1 MSGQALPADELS
13 SQILRLLRGP
23 TEDLECG
30 LLDLMGFDSIEFI
43 SLLVSNRTLIVERC
57 RHTGPRDSHS
67 RRTDTPPINVMPA
80 AQVPGQNVALMTE
93 SAREQLRQIEKLRAK
108 GVIIPD
114 DVTNDLRQESP
125 VDLTNELRSALGSLR
140 IASLPHVYARPAP
153 PIAGFQGKFALPTGT
168 DHFDDA
174 IHEEFIIPYASDAS
188 IADCIEPIVIA
199 DLDES
204 LRRAFP
210 DYKALNRMQSAVHP
224 VAYNTNENMLICAP
238 TGAGKTDVA
247 MLTILRCLRDH
258 GTVQEGDSKLMIK
271 KDEFKI
277 VYVAP
282 MKALAAE
289 ITEKFSKRL
298 RPFSIRVREYTGDMQ
313 LTRKEVQETQVIV
326 TTPEKWDVITRK
338 GVGDVDLVAKVR
350 LLIIDEVHL
359 LQEDRGPVIETL
371 VARTLRE
378 VEISQRMIRIVGLSA
393 TLPNFVD
400 VAMFL
405 RVDLSIGLFVFG
417 DAFRPVPLTQH
428 FIGIKGRTHGTFTE
442 NLNRVCFDK
451 CRSFLVDGHQVMIF
465 VHARMETVKTAKLL
479 LRMAQESADSGLFL
493 STDVRSSSY
502 EQAKRQMEKSRNR
515 ELKELF
521 KAGLAFHHA
530 GMIRSDRSLV
540 ESLFAAG
547 HVRVLCCTSTLAW
560 GVNLPA
566 HAVII
571 KGTQIYDQ
579 NKGDF
584 VPLGVLDVLQIF
596 GRAGRPQ
603 FETHGEGIILT
614 PHADM
619 AKYINSVL
627 SQLPIESQFL
637 AHLADNLNAEIAL
650 GTVTSLDEAVAWLKY
665 SYLYV
670 RMRRNP
676 TVYGITPYELRKDP
690 DLGERLH
697 KICRATAIRL
707 RDCGMI
713 SFDEAS
719 GILRVRDV
727 GRIASSF
734 YLNIDTIEAF
744 GQTLRPNMSE
754 EDILAA
760 ACSAAEFKNLRVRDE
775 ELPELEI
782 LQQGAPLRV
791 RHDLTTFAGKASLL
805 TLAYISHYELDTFS
819 LISDSNY
826 VAQNAGR
833 VFRALFEI
841 LRSQGW
847 LAATLRSLSLCKIFE
862 RRVWPLQ
869 HPLAQYG
876 RLSVEILRKLER
888 AGEGRKAIP
897 LPIETLAVM
906 GKSEIAS
913 LIDNR
918 KAADLVKSLVS
929 HFPTVHLVGRAH
941 PITNKILRIDL
952 TIKPTYVFD
961 ENLIGATNDLWWIF
975 VENPLAPN
983 MIHCEEFSVNRA
995 TTHAERTIAIH
1006 ILIPEPLPGQL
1017 YVRVISDRWL
1027 HAEVTLP
1034 LTLSDLVLPR
1044 NTMNFT
1050 NLLSLRPLPI
1060 SALQDSRLERLY
1072 GARFLFFNAVQTQV
1086 FHALYHGKENV
1097 LVGAPTGSG
1106 KTLLAELAI
1115 WNALRSH
1122 PAQPSTKIVYVAPLK
1137 ALLKEKLAEWKGKME
1152 LTLGIP
1158 VVELSGD
1165 TSPDQRSLRRSR
1177 IILTTPEKWDS
1188 FTRAQK
1194 SINTCLL
1201 IMDEVH
1207 LLGAERGQV
1216 LEMIIAR
1223 ARREPGTRL
1232 LGLSTALSNAAD
1244 LATWMG
1250 PKNTMQFNF
1259 RPSVRP
1265 VPLEV
1270 RIEGFPGRHY
1280 CPRMATMNKPIYS
1293 AISSHSSD
1301 RPVLIFVSSR
1311 RQTRLTANALISFCV
1326 HDGDAH
1332 RFVRDPTY
1340 LEEYGGLEH
1349 LVQDGPLR
1357 HALSFGIA
1365 LHHAGLVEGD
1375 RRLAETLFSAGR
1387 LQVMIATSTL
1397 AWGVNFPAHLVI
1409 VKGTEYFDAPS
1420 KTYVDYPLT
1429 DVMQMIGRA
1438 GRPQFD
1444 TTAKAVLL
1452 VQAAKKEFYKRF
1464 LYESFPLESSLHLK
1478 EYWADHLNAE
1488 VANGRIVDG
1497 AAALQLLQETFLA
1510 IRINHNPN
1518 YYGIADGTQSARDE
1532 FLARQVSTAL
1542 DRLEGSGCIQRDKSG
1557 HLESTDLGRI
1567 TSHFYISHQT
1577 ARLFIELMSERDTP
1591 GQLLRTLSLASEFD
1605 ESPIRHNEDSEMEGL
1620 AGGNNLRAIIIDLV
1634 GPLFF
1639 SSATTWEDPHTK
1651 VFVLLV
1657 AHLTACPLPIM
1668 DLVTDTRSILEQAG
1682 RIVQA
1687 MIEMARTRF
1696 HLETFRSA
1704 CKLAASLSQG
1714 VLPAKNGSRSDS
1726 CFIPTL
1732 RRSLPISLDELRRR
1746 DIPMHLHLSKEE
1758 RSSVAAY
1765 LEKLPLLRVKVQ
1777 VSNSSTDEHVCRI
1790 SLWREDRPSASGSDS
1805 SLYSSSQWHLLIGDQ
1820 ETNTILA
1827 YTRATVW
1834 PNKNAPTTLEL
1845 KFPVPPGS
1853 PQVVLYVLNDT
1864 FPGVDHEIILTI
1876 E

>member
-1 MSGQALPADELS
+1 MPAQALPVDELS

-23 TEDLECG
+23 TEDLESG
-30 LLDLMGFDSIEFI
+30 LLDLIGFDNIEFI
-43 SLLVSNRTLIVERC
+43 SFLVSNRALIIEQCHQTAVQNNRSKGM
-57 RHTGPRDSHS
+57 GPFS
-67 RRTDTPPINVMPA
+67 IEAIPA
-80 AQVPGQNVALMTE
+80 AQVPGQSISLMTE

-108 GVIIPD
+108 GVVIPD
-114 DVTNDLRQESP
+114 DITDDLHQELS
-125 VDLTNELRSALGSLR
+125 VDPTDGLRTTLGSLR
-140 IASLPHVYARPAP
+140 VASLPHVYARLTP
-153 PIAGFQGKFALPTGT
+153 PVAGFQGKFALPAGT
-168 DHFDDA
+168 EHFDDA
-174 IHEEFIIPYASDAS
+174 IHEEFSIPYSSETS
-188 IADCIEPIVIA
+188 IADRITSIMIA

-204 LRRAFP
+204 LRKAFAG
-210 DYKALNRMQSAVHP
+210 YTALNRMQSAVYS

-247 MLTILRCLRDH
+247 MLTILKCFRDH
-258 GTVQEGDSKLMIK
+258 GTAREGDGKLMIK

-298 RPFSIRVREYTGDMQ
+298 RPFGTRVREYTGDMQ
-313 LTRKEVQETQVIV
+313 LTRREIQETQVIV
-326 TTPEKWDVITRK
+326 TTPEKWDIITRK
-338 GVGDVDLVAKVR
+338 GVGDIDLVAKVR

-405 RVDLSIGLFVFG
+405 RVDLFTGLFVFG

-428 FIGIKGRTHGTFTE
+428 FIGIKGRTHGTYNE
-442 NLNRVCFDK
+442 NLNRICFDK

-465 VHARMETVKTAKLL
+465 VHARMETVKTAKFLL
-479 LRMAQESADSGLFL
+479 QMAQDAADSGLFL
-493 STDVRSSSY
+493 PTDTRSSSY
-502 EQAKRQMEKSRNR
+502 EQAKRQVEKSRNR

-530 GMIRSDRSLV
+530 GMIRPDRSLV
-540 ESLFAAG
+540 ESLFSAG

-603 FETHGEGIILT
+603 FETHGEGLILT

-627 SQLPIESQFL
+627 SQVPIESQFL

-650 GTVTSLDEAVAWLKY
+650 GTVTNLEEAVVWLKY

-676 TVYGITPYELRKDP
+676 TVYGITPHELKKDP
-690 DLGERLH
+690 DLGERLQ

-713 SFDEAS
+713 SFDEIS
-719 GILRVRDV
+719 GILRIRDV
-727 GRIASSF
+727 GRVASSF
-734 YLNIDTIEAF
+734 YLNIDTIETF

-760 ACSAAEFKNLRVRDE
+760 ACSAAEFENLRVRDE
-775 ELPELEI
+775 ELPELEA

-847 LAATLRSLSLCKIFE
+847 LAAALRSLSLCKIFE

-869 HPLAQYG
+869 HPLAQCG

-888 AGEGRKAIP
+888 GADGRKATP
-897 LPIETLAVM
+897 LSMETLAVM
-906 GKSEIAS
+906 GRSEIAS

-918 KAADLVKSLVS
+918 RAADLVRNLVF
-929 HFPTVHLVGRAH
+929 HFPMVQLVGKVH
-941 PITNKILRIDL
+941 PITNTILRIDL
-952 TIKPTYVFD
+952 TIKPTYAFD
-961 ENLIGATNDLWWIF
+961 EELMGATNDLWWIF

-983 MIHCEEFSVNRA
+983 LVHCEEFSVNRA
-995 TTHAERTIAIH
+995 TTHAERIIAIH
-1006 ILIPEPLPGQL
+1006 ILMPDPLPGQL
-1017 YVRVISDRWL
+1017 YVKVISDRWL
-1027 HAEVTLP
+1027 HAEATLP
-1034 LTLSDLVLPR
+1034 LTLSDLVLPK

-1072 GARFLFFNAVQTQV
+1072 GTRFLFFNAVQTQV
-1086 FHALYHGKENV
+1086 FHTLYHGKENV

-1115 WNALRSH
+1115 WNALRSQ
-1122 PAQPSTKIVYVAPLK
+1122 ATQSAKIVYVAPLK
-1137 ALLKEKLAEWKGKME
+1137 ALLKEKLAEWREKME
-1152 LTLGIP
+1152 TNLGIS
-1158 VVELSGD
+1158 VIELSGD
-1165 TSPDQRSLRRSR
+1165 TNPDQRSLRRSR

-1207 LLGAERGQV
+1207 LLGAERGQA

-1223 ARREPGTRL
+1223 ARREPDTRL

-1250 PKNTMQFNF
+1250 PNTRQFNF

-1293 AISSHSSD
+1293 AIISHSPD

-1326 HDGDAH
+1326 HEGDAH

-1365 LHHAGLVEGD
+1365 LHHAGLVEDD
-1375 RRLAETLFSAGR
+1375 RRLAETLFSTGR

-1478 EYWADHLNAE
+1478 TYWADHLNAE
-1488 VANGRIVDG
+1488 IANGRIVDG
-1497 AAALQLLQETFLA
+1497 TTALQLLRETFLA
-1510 IRINHNPN
+1510 IRVGHNPN
-1518 YYGIADGTQSARDE
+1518 YYGLADGTRSARDE
-1532 FLARQVSTAL
+1532 FFARQVSTAL
-1542 DRLEGSGCIQRDKSG
+1542 DRLEESGCVRRNKSG

-1567 TSHFYISHQT
+1567 SSHFYISHQT
-1577 ARLFIELMSERDTP
+1577 VNLFTELMGERDTP

-1605 ESPIRHNEDSEMEGL
+1605 ESPIRHNEDNEMEQL
-1620 AGGNNLRAIIIDLV
+1620 AGSNHMRTTIIDLV
-1634 GPLFF
+1634 GQLFF

-1657 AHLTACPLPIM
+1657 ARLAAYPLPVM
-1668 DLVTDTRSILEQAG
+1668 DFVTDTRSILEQAG

-1687 MIEMARTRF
+1687 MIEMARVRF
-1696 HLETFRSA
+1696 HLETLLSA
-1704 CKLAASLSQG
+1704 CKLAAALSQG
-1714 VLPAKNGSRSDS
+1714 VLPMTNGPKDS
-1726 CFIPTL
+1726 CFIPPL
-1732 RRSLPISLDELRRR
+1732 GRSLPISLDELRRR
-1746 DIPMHLHLSKEE
+1746 GIPASLHLSKEE
-1758 RSSVAAY
+1758 RSAVAAY
-1765 LEKLPLLRVKVQ
+1765 VERAPLLRVKAHI
-1777 VSNSSTDEHVCRI
+1777 SGDPSGGYACRI
-1790 SLWREDRPSASGSDS
+1790 VLWGEGKSTSGTGPS
-1805 SLYSSSQWHLLIGDQ
+1805 SSSQWRLLIGDR

-1827 YTRATVW
+1827 CTKATVW
-1834 PNKNAPTTLEL
+1834 SNRQAPTTCEL
-1845 KFPVPPGS
+1845 RFPVPPGPS
-1853 PQVVLYVLNDT
+1853 QILLYILNDT
-1864 FPGVDHEIILTI
+1864 FPGVDHEIVLAI
-1876 E
+1876 EQKN